1 MISAVCP
8 AARFARF
15 LPGLAV
21 LRHYQGA
28 WLRPDLVAGVTVG
41 AMLIPQ
47 SMGYAELA
55 GMPPQ
60 YGFYA
65 VIAPLVVYAL
75 VGSSRHLGVGPEPG
89 TAILAA
95 TGVTAIA
102 HGDPGRYLTLM
113 AALALVVAAVCLV
126 GALLRLGYLAS
137 MLAKPVL
144 VGYITGVGLTL
155 VSSQFAGLT
164 GVGVTADSL
173 IPRSWQL
180 LTGLDQIHWP
190 TLGLGAA
197 TLAVML
203 GIKRTARNVP
213 AALIGVVL
221 ATALAA
227 LFSLDLH
234 GVALIGAIPAGL
246 PLPDVP
252 NVDLH
257 DLTQL
262 LPVAAGIALVGF
274 SDNVLTARAI
284 AVDKDY
290 HVDPNQELLA
300 LGLINLAAGASQGFP
315 ISSSASRTAVPASL
329 GSRTQL
335 VSLVGSAFVIVTI
348 VAARPVLS
356 EIPRAALAAVIV
368 TAAIAIIDIAGFRS
382 LWRISR
388 EECLLAVV
396 AAIGVVVLGVLYGIV
411 AAVAMSIGL
420 ALARIAHPHDAV
432 LGDLPQD
439 DGWVDIAGS
448 PTAATTAG
456 LVVFRFDAPLIFIN
470 TDRFHERIRQVL
482 TDATDPVEWL
492 VLDCEGI
499 GAVDASGI
507 DCLRDLAKADA
518 PNTASVIAIARA
530 NHQVLERIQR
540 AGLLDPPGGIRT
552 FRTINAAVRT
562 FRQRAP

>member
-1 MISAVCP
+1 MTSAMSP
-8 AARFARF
+8 AARLARF
-15 LPGLAV
+15 LPGLTV

-28 WLRPDLVAGVTVG
+28 WLRPDLVAGLTVG

-95 TGVTAIA
+95 TGVAAIS
-102 HGDPGRYLTLM
+102 HGDPARYLTLM

-155 VSSQFAGLT
+155 LSSQFAGLT
-164 GVGVTADSL
+164 GIRITADSL
-173 IPRSWQL
+173 VPRCWQL
-180 LTGLDQIHWP
+180 LTRLDQIHWP

-203 GIKRTARNVP
+203 GVKRTARNAP

-221 ATALAA
+221 ATVVAA
-227 LFSLDLH
+227 VFSLDLH
-234 GVALIGAIPAGL
+234 GVALIGTIPAGL
-246 PLPDVP
+246 PLPGVP

-257 DLTQL
+257 DLAQL

-290 HVDPNQELLA
+290 RVDPNQELLA
-300 LGLINLAAGASQGFP
+300 LGMINLAAGVSRGFP

-329 GSRTQL
+329 GSRSQL
-335 VSLVGSAFVIVTI
+335 VSLVGAAFVVVTI
-348 VAARPVLS
+348 LAARPVLS

-368 TAAIAIIDIAGFRS
+368 TAAITIIDIAGFRS

-388 EECLLAVV
+388 EECVLAVV

-411 AAVAMSIGL
+411 TAVAMSIGL
-420 ALARIAHPHDAV
+420 ALARIARPHDAV
-432 LGDLPQD
+432 LGDLPAD
-439 DGWVDIAGS
+439 DGWVDIAEY

-456 LVVFRFDAPLIFIN
+456 LIVFRFDAPLIFIN
-470 TDRFHERIRQVL
+470 TDRFHERIQQIL
-482 TDATDPVEWL
+482 TDAAAPVEWL

-499 GAVDASGI
+499 GALDASGI
-507 DCLRDLAKADA
+507 DCLRDLTRADA
-518 PNTASVIAIARA
+518 PNKASVIAIARA
-530 NHQVLERIQR
+530 NHQVLARMR
-540 AGLLDPPGGIRT
+540 SAGVLEPAGEIRT

-562 FRQRAP
+562 FHRRER

>member
-1 MISAVCP
+1 MTGDAGAPVMM
-8 AARFARF
+8 AKF

-28 WLRPDLVAGVTVG
+28 WLRPDLIAGLTVG

-65 VIAPLVVYAL
+65 VIAPLIVYAF

-89 TAILAA
+89 TAILAG
-95 TGVTAIA
+95 TGVAAIA
-102 HGDPGRYLTLM
+102 HGDPSRYLVLM
-113 AALALVVAAVCLV
+113 AALALVVATVCLV
-126 GALLRLGYLAS
+126 GAVLRLGYLAS

-164 GVGVTADSL
+164 GVSISADSL
-173 IPRSWQL
+173 IPRCWQL
-180 LTGLDQIHWP
+180 LTGVEQIHWP
-190 TLGLGAA
+190 TLGLGTA

-203 GIKRTARNVP
+203 GIKRAAHNAP

-221 ATALAA
+221 ATVVVAV
-227 LFSLDLH
+227 FSLDLH

-246 PLPDVP
+246 PLPGIPDVGI
-252 NVDLH
+252 H

-284 AVDKDY
+284 AVDKGY
-290 HVDPNQELLA
+290 RVDPNQELLA
-300 LGLINLAAGASQGFP
+300 LGLINVAAGVSGGFP

-329 GSRTQL
+329 GSRSQL
-335 VSLVGSAFVIVTI
+335 VSLVGAAFVVMTI
-348 VAARPVLS
+348 LAARPVLS

-368 TAAIAIIDIAGFRS
+368 TAAITIIDIAGFRS

-396 AAIGVVVLGVLYGIV
+396 AVIGVVVLGVLYGIV
-411 AAVAMSIGL
+411 TAVAMSIAL

-432 LGDLPQD
+432 LGDLPAD
-439 DGWVDIAGS
+439 DGWVDIAEY
-448 PTAATTAG
+448 PTAVTTAG
-456 LVVFRFDAPLIFIN
+456 LLVFRFDAPLIFIN
-470 TDRFHERIRQVL
+470 TDRFHERIQQIL
-482 TDATDPVEWL
+482 TDANGPVEWL
-492 VLDCEGI
+492 LLDCEGI
-499 GAVDASGI
+499 GALDASGI
-507 DCLRDLAKADA
+507 DCLRDLTKPDA
-518 PNTASVIAIARA
+518 PNRPSVIAIARA
-530 NHQVLERIQR
+530 NHHVLDRIQR
-540 AGLLDPPGGIRT
+540 AGLLDPPGSVRS
-552 FRTINAAVRT
+552 FRTINSAVRT
-562 FRQRAP
+562 FRDR